1 MRVRL
6 KGRGREQ
13 NYRRECLRVVGG
25 VVSVRGG
32 VAVRGSGERT
42 GQLWPAAAILRRGE
56 REGKG
61 PTREVLGMTYK
72 IRIRWSNFVI
82 WPLYFLRTSRNFL
95 TMVLY
100 WFLTFCSL

>member
-1 MRVRL
+1 VAA
-6 KGRGREQ
+6 
-13 NYRRECLRVVGG
+13 LRFVVVGSAQG
-25 VVSVRGG
+25 SSGLQEPSSVR
-32 VAVRGSGERT
+32 ER
-42 GQLWPAAAILRRGE
+42 E